1 MLTFR
6 FIVTGLLAA
15 ILLPV
20 PHARGGDLPV
30 EAFAAP
36 APAHMSMTYRKG
48 ILFIRVDVMDL
59 DIQLGGESG
68 ETVRKLA
75 DAGNITRAA
84 ADSIAAL
91 AVGSQDALVGI
102 TFRRDIGLDRFL
114 SEARKTTKHVWEHGL
129 ISKEEYTRVSR
140 NLPLWY
146 QSLEE
151 RGILNG
157 DRMFYRIQGDRL
169 HTVFQGKDGRLFVDQ
184 VDEGPEPR
192 RAVLGGYFYDGSDFR
207 EDLIKSL
214 TDTGGGE

>member
-1 MLTFR
+1 ME
-6 FIVTGLLAA
+6 A
-15 ILLPV
+15 LPS
-20 PHARGGDLPV
+20 
-30 EAFAAP
+30 P
-36 APAHMSMTYRKG
+36 APAHMFMTYEKG
-48 ILFIRVDVMDL
+48 ILFIRVDVLAL

-68 ETVRKLA
+68 EAIRKLA
-75 DAGNITRAA
+75 EAGSITRAA
-84 ADSIAAL
+84 ADSIAVL
-91 AVGSQDALVGI
+91 AVGSQHALVGI

-146 QSLEE
+146 KSLEE

-169 HTVFQGKDGRLFVDQ
+169 HTVFQGKEGRLFVDQ

-192 RAVLGGYFYDGSDFR
+192 RAVLGGYFYEGSDFR

-214 TDTGGGE
+214 ASTGGKE